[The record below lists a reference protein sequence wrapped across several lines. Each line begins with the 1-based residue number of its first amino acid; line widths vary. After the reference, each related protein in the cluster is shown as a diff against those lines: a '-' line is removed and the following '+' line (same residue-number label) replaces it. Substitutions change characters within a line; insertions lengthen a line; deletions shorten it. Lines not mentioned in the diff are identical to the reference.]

1 MKASQAHN
9 QELVEIGRQ
18 KKAAKGTI
26 KIKVDKG
33 WLRLRFTYQGK
44 RYSIAL
50 GLTDSRLNKEIAA
63 DKARKIELDILSGNF
78 DETLAKY
85 KPWPIHAPSKLN
97 LVTTGG

>member
-1 MKASQAHN
+1 MKTSQAHN
-9 QELVEIGRQ
+9 QELVETGRQ
-18 KKAAKGTI
+18 KKAAKDTI
-26 KIKVDKG
+26 KIEVDKG

-44 RYSIAL
+44 KYAIAL
-50 GLTDSRLNKEIAA
+50 GLIDSRLNKESAA

-85 KPWPIHAPSKLN
+85 KPWSIHAPSKLN